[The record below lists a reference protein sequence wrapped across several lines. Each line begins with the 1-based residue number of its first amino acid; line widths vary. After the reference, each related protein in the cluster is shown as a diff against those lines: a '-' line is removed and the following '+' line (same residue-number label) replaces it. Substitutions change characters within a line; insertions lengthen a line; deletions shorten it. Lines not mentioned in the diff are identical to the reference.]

1 MIEEPNF
8 FVKLNLTSN
17 VCDSIITKIK
27 NSSPDQWSIKLD
39 QDILALNINDFK
51 DDPQIV
57 QAIIDLE
64 CTERLS
70 VFRFHPN
77 ICYQW
82 HYDKIRFGSINMLL
96 TGFDSMC
103 VFGSLTANNKFSN
116 LTRLIYEPNKYYLMN
131 VKKFHTVFNFSEIRH
146 VVSIGIPTTGYSDS
160 YVYLKNKNL
169 I

>member
-1 MIEEPNF
+1 MTEESSF

-27 NSSPDQWSIKLD
+27 NSLPDQWSIKLD